1 MKILLLKVVDTF
13 NINGQDL
20 ILAPAISGETN
31 LPKSKMVSP
40 VRPDGGIFR
49 TKAIFEV
56 PFPSFYSV
64 EDSKKHKPAY
74 NCILRNTSKKKV
86 PTGTQIRLD

>member
-1 MKILLLKVVDTF
+1 MKILLLKVEDTF

-20 ILAPAISGETN
+20 ILAPAISEETN
-31 LPKSKMVSP
+31 LPKSKTVSP

-49 TKAIFEV
+49 TKAIFAI
-56 PFPSFYSV
+56 PFPSFYGV

-74 NCILRNTSKKKV
+74 NCILRNTVRKEV
-86 PTGTQIRLD
+86 PTGTRVWLD

>member
-1 MKILLLKVVDTF
+1 MKILLLKVEDTF

-20 ILAPAISGETN
+20 ILAPAISEETN
-31 LPKSKMVSP
+31 LPKSKAVSP

-49 TKAIFEV
+49 TKAIFEI
-56 PFPSFYSV
+56 PFLSFYSV

-74 NCILRNTSKKKV
+74 NCILRNTGKKEV
-86 PTGTQIRLD
+86 PIGTRVRLD